1 MSPHMCRAL
10 CRHFVGTR
18 PHFLDGGCRR
28 LSRHRACR
36 GAQRLR
42 WGPQGLGDGPGECDR
57 APGPGRA
64 RALRAQAASCTFV
77 QGTEPQAGGER
88 PGEPGACSPPP
99 EVILGVPLRCPSPS
113 SCLPGCPDGA
123 TRGKECWEEQPS
135 RERRPVLGLSP
146 GGKGPGHSVS
156 SCSGAAANHQHEFRG
171 RCPWILIPMEK
182 FLRLPFSF
190 RTSV

>member
-1 MSPHMCRAL
+1 MHCVDTSSAPDPTSWTGAVADSVDTELAVELNDSGGDLRDWVTVPVSVTGLRGQGGLGHSEP
-10 CRHFVGTR
+10 R
-18 PHFLDGGCRR
+18 PPPAP
-28 LSRHRACR
+28 LSRAPSRRPEGRGQESR
-36 GAQRLR
+36 GA
-42 WGPQGLGDGPGECDR
+42 G
-57 APGPGRA
+57 
-64 RALRAQAASCTFV
+64 
-77 QGTEPQAGGER
+77 
-88 PGEPGACSPPP
+88 SPPP
-99 EVILGVPLRCPSPS
+99 EVILGVPLSCPSPS

-135 RERRPVLGLSP
+135 RERRPVLGSSP

-171 RCPWILIPMEK
+171 RCPWIFIPMEK